1 MLNRSFTTNRGILN
15 MNKENVAGSSPTNR
29 ENIDIDKEI
38 IKEGR
43 NPHSNRGNVNRE
55 KDKKI
60 NKI

>member
-1 MLNRSFTTNRGILN
+1 MNKENVTGNPHSNRGILN
-15 MNKENVAGSSPTNR
+15 IDKDIKENVTG
-29 ENIDIDKEI
+29 
-38 IKEGR
+38 